1 MRASTDEPWDLPAG
15 FCFRIG
21 GNWDTPGMTIAPA
34 EFFGSGATRHTEP
47 PRTERVTPT
56 ELASVV
62 CQKSCNVAQ
71 GNLVS
76 GGVSV
81 GPWRCGSLA
90 GSRGFGSVSPIV

>member
-1 MRASTDEPWDLPAG
+1 VNDSSD
-15 FCFRIG
+15 
-21 GNWDTPGMTIAPA
+21 
-34 EFFGSGATRHTEP
+34 GS
-47 PRTERVTPT
+47 
-56 ELASVV
+56 ASVV

>member
-1 MRASTDEPWDLPAG
+1 VNGRPGLLIQDEPQTD
-15 FCFRIG
+15 
-21 GNWDTPGMTIAPA
+21 
-34 EFFGSGATRHTEP
+34 
-47 PRTERVTPT
+47 RVTPMSKD
-56 ELASVV
+56 LAPTRGQKSRRPSVV

-90 GSRGFGSVSPIV
+90 ESRGFGSVSPIV